1 MNKEMV
7 TGGEARTIL
16 ILFIMGSTMI
26 LGAAGQAQN
35 DSWIAILIAIFLAI
49 PVALISA
56 RLLTLYPGQNLF
68 DICQNV
74 FGKALG
80 KVFVLLY
87 VWYAVHLA
95 ALVLRNYGEFM
106 TSEAMPETPM
116 LVPMLRG
123 LAQRNRC
130 AERH

>member
-16 ILFIMGSTMI
+16 ILFVMGSTMI
-26 LGAAGQAQN
+26 LGAAGQAKT

-68 DICQNV
+68 DIARTCSAKLWGKCSSCCM
-74 FGKALG
+74 FG
-80 KVFVLLY
+80 
-87 VWYAVHLA
+87 
-95 ALVLRNYGEFM
+95 
-106 TSEAMPETPM
+106 MPFIWLP
-116 LVPMLRG
+116 
-123 LAQRNRC
+123 
-130 AERH
+130 